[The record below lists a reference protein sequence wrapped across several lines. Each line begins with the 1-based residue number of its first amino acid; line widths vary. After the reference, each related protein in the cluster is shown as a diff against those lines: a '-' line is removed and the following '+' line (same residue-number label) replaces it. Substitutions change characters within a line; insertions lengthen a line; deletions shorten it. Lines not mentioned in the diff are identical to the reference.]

1 MYEHIL
7 LACYSGQQ
15 LSGDPK
21 HEELSHTYMVS
32 SLPHGLKNAGW
43 MAPRNGHPKPLKETC
58 NQLLACC
65 FYSGFRSNELVQEA
79 SSNTVI
85 FGGIS
90 KIYWYVQESVPETL
104 CY

>member
-1 MYEHIL
+1 MKNCLIHTWYHLFPMASRMLDGWL
-7 LACYSGQQ
+7 L
-15 LSGDPK
+15 
-21 HEELSHTYMVS
+21 E
-32 SLPHGLKNAGW
+32 
-43 MAPRNGHPKPLKETC
+43 MAIQTTLPLKETC